1 MYSALLGET
10 AASTIPLAPGSPT
23 RYFDHIQ
30 SHPSVRKSA
39 EALAPACN
47 FVPLDFSAAPR
58 IERKALDTKKKEKPP
73 KFTENNASPAPA
85 ASKAEGSETK
95 PLKKKEKQ
103 GVVAGKDE
111 KKKAAE
117 KPKATP
123 AATEDAGSP
132 IPSMIDLR
140 VGHIVE
146 GTSERLFSHLIW
158 LTINQLK
165 STLMLMVFMS
175 RHATSVA

>member
-1 MYSALLGET
+1 LQPAQYHSHPAL
-10 AASTIPLAPGSPT
+10 T

-39 EALAPACN
+39 EALAPAFD

-58 IERKALDTKKKEKPP
+58 IERKALDIKKKEKPP
-73 KFTENNASPAPA
+73 KSTENNASPAPTA
-85 ASKAEGSETK
+85 NKAEGSETK
-95 PLKKKEKQ
+95 PVKKKEKQ
-103 GVVAGKDE
+103 DAVAGKDR
-111 KKKAAE
+111 KKAAE
-117 KPKATP
+117 KLKATP

-146 GTSERLFSHLIW
+146 GTTARPFSHLIGS
-158 LTINQLK
+158 Q
-165 STLMLMVFMS
+165 SS
-175 RHATSVA
+175 S